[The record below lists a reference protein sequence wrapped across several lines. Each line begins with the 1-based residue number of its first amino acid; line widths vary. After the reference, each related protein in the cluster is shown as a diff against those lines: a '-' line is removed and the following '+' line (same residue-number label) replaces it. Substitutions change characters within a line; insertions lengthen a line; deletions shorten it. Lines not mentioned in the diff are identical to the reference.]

1 VLHRGGPAN
10 PVVFA
15 MSTSYT
21 VVVLAILLG
30 VAFLVVY
37 RWATRKTSRVVKP
50 LWAGGLRPLLPELTY
65 TATGFS
71 NPVRVTFDAIFHP
84 TEVEDT
90 SETVAQ
96 HFRMAIRRVFEESHI
111 LDRIFYRPI
120 HQGANKVAAGLA
132 RMHHGRLNAYVAY
145 VLLCLLAVLILGR

>member
-1 VLHRGGPAN
+1 
-10 PVVFA
+10 
-15 MSTSYT
+15 M
-21 VVVLAILLG
+21 
-30 VAFLVVY
+30 
-37 RWATRKTSRVVKP
+37 
-50 LWAGGLRPLLPELTY
+50 LPELTY

-111 LDRIFYRPI
+111 LDRVFYRPI
-120 HQGANKVAAGLA
+120 HQAVNKVAAALA

-145 VLLCLLAVLILGR
+145 VLLCLLAVLILGRYL

>member
-1 VLHRGGPAN
+1 
-10 PVVFA
+10 
-15 MSTSYT
+15 
-21 VVVLAILLG
+21 
-30 VAFLVVY
+30 VAFGLVY
-37 RWATRKTSRVVKP
+37 GWGMRRTTRVRRAV
-50 LWAGGLRPLLPELTY
+50 WAGGLRTLLPELTY

-71 NPVRVTFDAIFHP
+71 NPVRVTFDAIFNP

-111 LDRIFYRPI
+111 LDRVFYDPI
-120 HQGANKVAAGLA
+120 HRIVRKVALGLA

-145 VLLCLLAVLILGR
+145 VLLCLLAVLLLGRYL